1 MQRLLDAVARACDSF
16 TCTDDDL
23 NGWLDEETIS
33 ILKRVGVFVVKEAAS
48 TVICPECGYHPVTP
62 EFRGIDKNGIRR
74 YIMTCDDPSISTVEL
89 VANLT
94 SYSLNLSKLAQTIS
108 AGLHLTGNVSEPIAG
123 QMFILG
129 IKQLNR
135 GSVRCFL
142 LLTDNIEHHKK
153 FFEESSKTAST
164 VIFYGHTVP
173 NSFTDT
179 VAVIHIADLLTFSG
193 NQIKI
198 NEAPL
203 IQATSRLFGENSYK
217 DGTLTVRGAAI
228 AKIKNS
234 TKLDIVLQYLSSQER
249 IDKPVAYSVILEYYN
264 KNKAKRKGGAKQV
277 FGAETWC
284 DQFVTDLRNKCGDQ
298 SALVDN
304 VIERGGKKDNENTL
318 IFRSRA

>member
-1 MQRLLDAVARACDSF
+1 MQRFLDAIARARGSF

-23 NGWLDEETIS
+23 NDWLDEATIS
-33 ILKRVGVFVVKEAAS
+33 ILKKVGVFVAKEAAS
-48 TVICPECGYHPVTP
+48 TFICPECGCHPVTP
-62 EFRGIDKNGIRR
+62 EFRGTDKNGIRR
-74 YIMTCDDPSISTVEL
+74 YVITCDDPSIGTVDL

-94 SYSLNLSKLAQTIS
+94 SYSLDLPKLAQTIS
-108 AGLHLTGNVSEPIAG
+108 AGLHLTGHISEPITG

-129 IKQLNR
+129 IKQVNR
-135 GSVRCFL
+135 GSVRCYL
-142 LLTDNIEHHKK
+142 LLSDNIEQHKTL
-153 FFEESSKTAST
+153 FEDSSKSTST

-173 NSFTDT
+173 TSFIDK
-179 VAVIHIADLLTFSG
+179 VAVIHLADLLTFSG

-217 DGTLTVRGAAI
+217 DGTLTIRGAAI
-228 AKIKNS
+228 VKIKSN
-234 TKLDIVLQYLSSQER
+234 TKLGIVLQYLSSPER
-249 IDKPVAYSVILEYYN
+249 IDKPIAYSVILEHYN
-264 KNKAKRKGGAKQV
+264 KNKAKRKGGAEKV

-298 SALVDN
+298 SELVDS
-304 VIERGGKKDNENTL
+304 VIERGGKKGKENTL